1 MSRKMKTRPLPA
13 FGRGRRRIRNV
24 RRIRQKLNS
33 EAGITALFA
42 LIVFA
47 VAALASMAIVT
58 AALNNASRLKGQQAQ
73 QGEYLASTSA
83 AALLRKSLGGMTV
96 TITREY
102 DPDGATERADK
113 RAYAVTPS
121 SLEVL
126 GKKLAEEMLKGS
138 SFAGFDLTLSVDGFY
153 YLDRTVHADYDERK
167 LTLRMEGDATSGA
180 PPVTLIFGGADV
192 EEISRIP
199 TYKYNYDLEGNLI
212 SIEIEYWTVTS
223 KVSLPA
229 DMIHAEAR

>member
-1 MSRKMKTRPLPA
+1 MKTRPLPA

-102 DPDGATERADK
+102 DPDGAERADK
-113 RAYAVTPS
+113 RKYDVEPS
-121 SLEVL
+121 DL
-126 GKKLAEEMLKGS
+126 KKLGEKLAAKMLEGS
-138 SFAGFDLTLSVDGFY
+138 FSDLDFTLKIAGYSF
-153 YLDRTVHADYDERK
+153 DRTIRADYDERK
-167 LTLRMEGDATSGA
+167 LTLRMEGNATSGA

-199 TYKYNYDLEGNLI
+199 TYKYYYDSEGNLI

-229 DMIHAEAR
+229 DMIHAEAK

>member
-1 MSRKMKTRPLPA
+1 MKTRPLPA

-96 TITREY
+96 TITQIY
-102 DPDGATERADK
+102 DPDGATEQQDK

-138 SFAGFDLTLSVDGFY
+138 SFAGFDLTLSVDGFSD
-153 YLDRTVHADYDERK
+153 LDRTIRADYDERK
-167 LTLRMEGDATSGA
+167 LTLRMEGNATSGA
-180 PPVTLIFGGADV
+180 PPVTLICDGADV
-192 EEISRIP
+192 QEISMIP
-199 TYKYNYDLEGNLI
+199 TWVLDYDFEGNI
-212 SIEIEYWTVTS
+212 IGSHIDHWTKTS

-229 DMIHAEAR
+229 DMIHAEAK

>member
-1 MSRKMKTRPLPA
+1 
-13 FGRGRRRIRNV
+13 V

-113 RAYAVTPS
+113 RKYDVEPS
-121 SLEVL
+121 DL
-126 GKKLAEEMLKGS
+126 KKLGEKLAAKMLEGS
-138 SFAGFDLTLSVDGFY
+138 FSDLDFTLKIAGYSF
-153 YLDRTVHADYDERK
+153 DRTIRADYDERK
-167 LTLRMEGDATSGA
+167 LALRMEGDATSGA

-229 DMIHAEAR
+229 DMIHAEAK

>member
-1 MSRKMKTRPLPA
+1 MKTRPLPA

-102 DPDGATERADK
+102 YDPDGATERVEK
-113 RAYAVTPS
+113 RKYDVEPS
-121 SLEVL
+121 NLKEL
-126 GKKLAEEMLKGS
+126 GEKLAAKMLEGS
-138 SFAGFDLTLSVDGFY
+138 FSDLDFTLKIDGYSF
-153 YLDRTVHADYDERK
+153 DRTIRADYDERK
-167 LTLRMEGDATSGA
+167 LTLRMEGNAKSGA

-199 TYKYNYDLEGNLI
+199 TYKYNYDSEGNLI

-229 DMIHAEAR
+229 DMIHAEAK